1 MFVKINMMK
10 ENKNIK
16 FFRNEK
22 NAFSRM
28 TKKKFD

>member
-1 MFVKINMMK
+1 MK